1 MAVQLRD
8 LDALSK
14 ERAETKRDLEKLH
27 YSIKDFKRAIDR
39 YREESAKL
47 EEEKEV
53 LVDRVSELE
62 ALIQKRSEE
71 INEMESYLADKER
84 VIQQMESYLKSM
96 GQTQPQTTATLAPK
110 FKGDLLDEMIG
121 QYITQANCPVPI
133 KKLGN
138 GYYIF
143 GTRKIY
149 AKILNG
155 KLVIRVGG
163 GYMIIEE
170 FINTYAEQEL
180 NKINKIQEQQQML
193 EDEDDIESLDI
204 SAATRSKDLYILN
217 CLGRSGSGRGS
228 IKSPRSSGAGGAQSV
243 QHSISAA
250 SLVTG
255 TVDGSIS
262 GTNRN
267 KRITQKVLDR
277 IHNDPRAG
285 RYIENQN

>member
-1 MAVQLRD
+1 
-8 LDALSK
+8 
-14 ERAETKRDLEKLH
+14 
-27 YSIKDFKRAIDR
+27 
-39 YREESAKL
+39 
-47 EEEKEV
+47 
-53 LVDRVSELE
+53 
-62 ALIQKRSEE
+62 
-71 INEMESYLADKER
+71 
-84 VIQQMESYLKSM
+84 
-96 GQTQPQTTATLAPK
+96 
-110 FKGDLLDEMIG
+110 
-121 QYITQANCPVPI
+121 
-133 KKLGN
+133 
-138 GYYIF
+138 
-143 GTRKIY
+143 
-149 AKILNG
+149 
-155 KLVIRVGG
+155 
-163 GYMIIEE
+163 
-170 FINTYAEQEL
+170 
-180 NKINKIQEQQQML
+180 ML

-285 RYIENQN
+285 RYIEN